1 MYEIRKKQSLLVKI
15 GIGIFVLLLTTALLK
30 TLFKEPLLNVS
41 EELRE
46 ISNYTNKQT
55 PIQIDSLTELVN
67 TQALVGNKLRYNI
80 LIKNNKENIDT
91 AALLNGSKLRIKN
104 MLKTDPKAGYFREN
118 NIVLVYRFID
128 IDGNYV
134 CEIEVPTKE

>member
-1 MYEIRKKQSLLVKI
+1 MYEIRKKQTMVVRI
-15 GIGIFVLLLTTALLK
+15 GIGIFILLLTTALLK
-30 TLFKEPLLNVS
+30 TLFKEPVLTVS

-67 TQALVGNKLRYNI
+67 TQALFGNKLRYNI
-80 LIKNNKENIDT
+80 LIKSNKENIDT
-91 AALLNGSKLRIKN
+91 ATLLNGSKLRIKN
-104 MLKTDPKAGYFREN
+104 MLKTDPKAAYLREN
-118 NIVLVYRFID
+118 DIVLVYRFID